1 PVSRSEFQVGY
12 GSSFESA
19 IHAWTVAAVPAVS
32 FNVSFQVPEE
42 IDGLSPGFEPAGG
55 RMETKITPRSVAV
68 GVLEVTPTG
77 LRSSVSLSAWSIAAA
92 MSPVP
97 SWSPEWPPRLM
108 LMTAGLSASCAFSR
122 IHEMAWMMPSDLWVF
137 AIAMSAPGA
146 TPTYLNADSHF
157 SACDPSP

>member
-1 PVSRSEFQVGY
+1 SARSVPPGWYAPTEIALRDAAVVVIVVPVSRSEFQVGY

-42 IDGLSPGFEPAGG
+42 IDGLSPGFGPAGG

-77 LRSSVSLSAWSIAAA
+77 LRSSVSLA
-92 MSPVP
+92 VP
-97 SWSPEWPPRLM
+97 
-108 LMTAGLSASCAFSR
+108 
-122 IHEMAWMMPSDLWVF
+122 
-137 AIAMSAPGA
+137 PGA
-146 TPTYLNADSHF
+146 TTVPAEPF
-157 SACDPSP
+157 CDVTCTVSRAAPGG